1 MTFMNPLAL
10 SAMGT
15 AVPAVAACAVVGGA
29 AYASVAPRCSL
40 WGAVVHRGDPARAA
54 GGYAL
59 TFDDGPTGEST
70 PRVLDTLA
78 RLGAK
83 ATFFVIGA
91 NARRHPEIVR
101 RIHAEGHVVANHTMD
116 HSHYGMMRAQW
127 YWDRQLRETDELL
140 ASIIGVKPA
149 LFRPP
154 MGVRTWHVT
163 IAARRYGHTIV
174 TWSRR
179 AMDGLPTTAERIVNR
194 LTAPTR
200 AGDILILHD
209 GVEPH
214 MRRDPS
220 ASVAAV
226 GPVIET
232 LRARGLE
239 PRSLEELTGVRPYAG
254 LPA

>member
-1 MTFMNPLAL
+1 MTFMNSLAV
-10 SAMGT
+10 SAMS
-15 AVPAVAACAVVGGA
+15 AFAVVGGA

-40 WGAVVHRGDPARAA
+40 WGRVVYRGDAARSA
-54 GGYAL
+54 GAYAL
-59 TFDDGPTGEST
+59 TFDDGPTAEST

-101 RIHAEGHVVANHTMD
+101 RIYDEGHVVANHTMD
-116 HSHYGMMRAQW
+116 HSHFGMMRAQW
-127 YWDRQLRETDELL
+127 YWDRQVRETDELL
-140 ASIIGVKPA
+140 GSIIEVKPA

-179 AMDGLPTTAERIVNR
+179 AMDGMPTTAGRIVGR
-194 LTAPTR
+194 LVVPAR

-209 GVEPH
+209 GVEPN

-226 GPVIET
+226 GPVIER

-239 PRSLEELTGVRPYAG
+239 PKSLEELTGVRPYAA

>member
-1 MTFMNPLAL
+1 MNPLAL
-10 SAMGT
+10 GALTT
-15 AVPAVAACAVVGGA
+15 AIPIAAVCT
-29 AYASVAPRCSL
+29 YATVAPRSSI
-40 WGAVVHRGDPARAA
+40 WGPVIYRGEPARSA

-59 TFDDGPTGEST
+59 TFDDGPTEDAT
-70 PRVLDTLA
+70 PRILDTLA

-116 HSHYGMMRAQW
+116 HSHYGVMRAQR
-127 YWDRQLRETDELL
+127 YWDRQVRETDELL

-154 MGVRTWHVT
+154 MGVRTWHVSWA
-163 IAARRYGHTIV
+163 AARFGYRVV

-179 AMDGLPTTAERIVNR
+179 AYDGLPTTAERIVGR
-194 LTAPTR
+194 LARATA
-200 AGDILILHD
+200 AGDILMLHD
-209 GVEPH
+209 GVEPNV
-214 MRRDPS
+214 RRDPS
-220 ASVAAV
+220 ATVEAV
-226 GPVIET
+226 GPLVEA

-239 PRSLEELTGVRPYAG
+239 PRSLEELTGVRAYAA

>member
-1 MTFMNPLAL
+1 MYPLGL
-10 SAMGT
+10 SAMT
-15 AVPAVAACAVVGGA
+15 TVLPAVGACAVVGGA

-40 WGAVVHRGDPARAA
+40 WGPVVHRGDPGRSD

-59 TFDDGPTGEST
+59 TFDDGPTAEST

-101 RIHAEGHVVANHTMD
+101 RIHDEGHVVANHTMD
-116 HSHYGMMRAQW
+116 HSHYGMMRLQR

-140 ASIIGVKPA
+140 ASIIGAKPA

-174 TWSRR
+174 TWTRR
-179 AMDGLPTTAERIVNR
+179 AMDGLPTTPERIVGR
-194 LTAPTR
+194 LVGPTG

-214 MRRDPS
+214 VRRDPS

-226 GPVIET
+226 GPVIEA

-239 PRSLEELTGVRPYAG
+239 PKSLEELTGVRPYAA

>member
-1 MTFMNPLAL
+1 MTFMNHLAV
-10 SAMGT
+10 S
-15 AVPAVAACAVVGGA
+15 VISACAVVGGA

-40 WGAVVHRGDPARAA
+40 WGRVVYRGVPARSA
-54 GGYAL
+54 GAYAL
-59 TFDDGPTGEST
+59 TFDDGPTEEST

-91 NARRHPEIVR
+91 NARRHPGIVR
-101 RIHAEGHVVANHTMD
+101 RIHEEGHVVGNHTMD
-116 HSHYGMMRAQW
+116 HSHFGMMRAQW
-127 YWDRQLRETDELL
+127 YWDRQVRETDELL

-163 IAARRYGHTIV
+163 IAARRFGYTIV

-179 AMDGLPTTAERIVNR
+179 AMDGLPTTPERIAGR
-194 LTAPTR
+194 LVAPTT

-209 GVEPH
+209 GVEPNV
-214 MRRDPS
+214 RRDPS

-226 GPVIET
+226 GPVVEG

-239 PRSLEELTGVRPYAG
+239 PKSLEELTGVRPYAAV
-254 LPA
+254 PA